1 MRRGSC
7 GFLLAVGVMVLV
19 VPDLMAEGALISPD
33 DSLRVYCRPSE
44 DSDLFG
50 VVAPGESL
58 MVCSRTAGGWLG
70 FQPGV
75 AQAGNIGPFR
85 LRWVKPDSSMLPADS
100 VSLSWVEPLL
110 PRVVYLMA
118 YDTVSVFASPGDDSE
133 PLAAIPR
140 NGWARAEARDP
151 SGDWYLVRT
160 EDGCRGWSS
169 LTAAG
174 LSGDADTLPTMK
186 PNPCESGQRSE

>member
-1 MRRGSC
+1 MRRHWCRSM
-7 GFLLAVGVMVLV
+7 LTAAALVLA
-19 VPDLMAEGALISPD
+19 VPDLMAEGVLLSPD
-33 DSLRVYCRPSE
+33 DSLRVYCRPSAAAE
-44 DSDLFG
+44 VFG

-85 LRWVKPDSSMLPADS
+85 LRWVRPDSSAMPADS
-100 VSLSWVEPLL
+100 IRLSWVEPLL
-110 PRVVYLMA
+110 PRAVYLMA
-118 YDTVSVFASPGDDSE
+118 YDTVRVFASPPGETE
-133 PLAAIPR
+133 PLAVIPR
-140 NGWARAEARDP
+140 NGWARVEARAP

-160 EDGCRGWSS
+160 ESGCLGWSS

-174 LSGDADTLPTMK
+174 LSGDPDTLPTVK
-186 PNPCESGQRSE
+186 PPPGDSGQ